1 MKIEKRIKLKNNYY
15 YVIVDV
21 QYVKDKYGTVLKL
34 INGMNYDGGDFTRL
48 LKKVEKSYSYKKA
61 SMYDMEIGLMGD
73 VMYIY
78 DRVPFL
84 SGIRDVYI
92 DDVSIP
98 YSMGYISKEEIDEY
112 IKDHKVKMNK
122 NTRFD
127 LLNEE
132 TWII

>member
-21 QYVKDKYGTVLKL
+21 QYIKDKYGTVLKL

-61 SMYDMEIGLMGD
+61 SMYDTEIGLMGD

-122 NTRFD
+122 NPRFD